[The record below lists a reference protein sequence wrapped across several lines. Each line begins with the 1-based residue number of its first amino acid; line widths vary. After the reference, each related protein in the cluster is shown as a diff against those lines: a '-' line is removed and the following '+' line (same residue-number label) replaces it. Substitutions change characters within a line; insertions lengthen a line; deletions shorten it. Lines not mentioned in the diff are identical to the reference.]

1 MPIRTLAIIEMTENK
16 FSNESFSDIFI
27 CFSKSQIVLTIYK
40 EKEANSLKSPEFG
53 SSVNLQIDDV
63 TGMYLNL

>member
-27 CFSKSQIVLTIYK
+27 CFSKSQIVLIIYK
-40 EKEANSLKSPEFG
+40 EKEANNSLKSLEFG

-63 TGMYLNL
+63 TL